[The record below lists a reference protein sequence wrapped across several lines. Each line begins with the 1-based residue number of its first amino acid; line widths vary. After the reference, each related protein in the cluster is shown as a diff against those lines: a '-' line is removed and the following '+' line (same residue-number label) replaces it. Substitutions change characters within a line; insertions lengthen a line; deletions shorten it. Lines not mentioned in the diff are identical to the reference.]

1 MATYLLDTN
10 TVSFL
15 LRGNQGVVKRLQKRP
30 LSEMCLSAVTEGELL
45 FGLARRPQAAA
56 LHQAVRAF
64 LHRVEVLPWDSAC
77 AAVYGQERATLQNK
91 GLSLRLS
98 ALDMMIAAHA
108 KAVNAVL
115 VTNDQS
121 LLGLPGW
128 KTQDWV
134 T

>member
-45 FGLARRPQAAA
+45 FGLARRPQATA

-64 LHRVEVLPWDSAC
+64 LHRVQVLPWDSAC

-91 GLSLRLS
+91 GLSLS

-128 KTQDWV
+128 KIQDWV